1 MYMQRV
7 RLLEMGPV
15 QQVLDRI
22 DSGSTIMTTAL
33 DVCGDLPDSECDLVS
48 DDDYD
53 EGGEVES
60 IPDEI
65 DYAGNLYDKFEIAL
79 AVQEQQSEADDDLL
93 LNESDPL
100 IFEGM
105 RHLYQAR
112 SRPAHLLHEIYFLH
126 HPLHYLRHQI
136 LFDFIHDLLHHLR
149 PMLFLWFPLRSYLL
163 HDPHKT
169 STLRKVLN
177 PQWYRISDATL
188 QPPYV
193 NHPAFLAVSALWVKS
208 SQSSTT
214 QRGGCKGP

>member
-1 MYMQRV
+1 MYMQWV

-33 DVCGDLPDSECDLVS
+33 DVCGDLPDSECNLVS

-65 DYAGNLYDKFEIAL
+65 DYAGNLYDEFEIAL

-100 IFEGM
+100 IFEGDEAP
-105 RHLYQAR
+105 L
-112 SRPAHLLHEIYFLH
+112 SGEIKASPSPPRNIFPPPSS
-126 HPLHYLRHQI
+126 PLSPSPNSLR
-136 LFDFIHDLLHHLR
+136 FY
-149 PMLFLWFPLRSYLL
+149 P
-163 HDPHKT
+163 
-169 STLRKVLN
+169 
-177 PQWYRISDATL
+177 
-188 QPPYV
+188 
-193 NHPAFLAVSALWVKS
+193 
-208 SQSSTT
+208 
-214 QRGGCKGP
+214 